1 MQSTDLSGGIIMGSI
16 RQEDVIQ
23 ILKMVAESQIDE
35 LDLETGDLK
44 LRIKKERKTRSVDV
58 LEFRSE
64 EPLPKAYEKQPPV
77 EGGRDRKAFLSHS
90 PEKLPQSLEPP
101 ISVGEEKFMPVRA
114 PMLGTFYRAPKPEAP
129 PFVEEGQFIKND
141 DVVCI
146 IEVMKLFN
154 MVRAGVQGR
163 IAKICAENA
172 QLVEYNQV
180 LFWVETEEGY
190 EKAAEGSV
198 S

>member
-1 MQSTDLSGGIIMGSI
+1 MDENLESEIPLSS
-16 RQEDVIQ
+16 
-23 ILKMVAESQIDE
+23 ESDAQ
-35 LDLETGDLK
+35 K
-44 LRIKKERKTRSVDV
+44 PKSV
-58 LEFRSE
+58 LIE
-64 EPLPKAYEKQPPV
+64 E
-77 EGGRDRKAFLSHS
+77 EG
-90 PEKLPQSLEPP
+90 
-101 ISVGEEKFMPVRA
+101 FMPIKA

-129 PFVEEGQFIKND
+129 PFVKEGQFVKND

-180 LFWVETEEGY
+180 LFLVEKVDAQ
-190 EKAAEGSV
+190 EKAGEDSF